1 MTNHSYLPT
10 RDFLRQLIAQ
20 PYVKPSELKNI
31 LRTRGVFTSNE
42 DKKLL
47 GNTLI
52 KTGLSAEEYIQL
64 KESYKTKEDNPK
76 RQTRQIKWS
85 SITTLF
91 DALPDSDP
99 DFESLLDDNFG
110 TIKLS
115 SRPSFYLPD
124 NNNPELVR
132 LDFEIERKDITKN
145 WGESTSYH
153 KGYIELEKNP
163 SSLEV
168 QLNLC
173 YTSKEVKDFGN
184 KLTKFLIGSFK
195 KDKHIVENVKIVS
208 IRFHDFDNKGRVKFL
223 NELSY
228 DWNLN
233 ELYFKDTKDLQFSPE
248 NLDDKAP
255 ENLKWMKDTIDDL
268 KLKGKSIHSTFFV
281 SNKEYH
287 EYIKLYKIACDYSFA
302 FTEYE
307 GTCRINYEFHDID
320 SHNSELVVDITNLN
334 LSVSKIKI
342 SKDIIKIRLLKLLDT
357 KKIELYEQY
366 KIKTSPASL

>member
-1 MTNHSYLPT
+1 MISNTHLPT

-20 PYVKPSELKNI
+20 PYVKVSELKNI
-31 LRTRGVFTSNE
+31 LRTRGIFVSKE
-42 DKKLL
+42 DKILL
-47 GNTLI
+47 ANILI

-64 KESYKTKEDNPK
+64 KDSYKAKEDNPK
-76 RQTRQIKWS
+76 FQTRQIKWS
-85 SITTLF
+85 SEIPLF
-91 DALPDSDP
+91 DALSKEL
-99 DFESLLDDNFG
+99 DFRHLLDDNFG

-115 SRPSFYLPD
+115 SEPSFFLPD
-124 NNNPELVR
+124 SMNKNLIR
-132 LDFEIERKDITKN
+132 LNIDLERKDITKN

>member
-1 MTNHSYLPT
+1 MTNNTYLPT

-20 PYVKPSELKNI
+20 PYVKSSELKNI

-76 RQTRQIKWS
+76 IQTRQIKWS
-85 SITTLF
+85 SMTSLF
-91 DALPDSDP
+91 DALTDSDL

-115 SRPSFYLPD
+115 YQPSFYLPN
-124 NNNPELVR
+124 NNNPDLVR
-132 LDFEIERKDITKN
+132 FDFEIERKDITKN
-145 WGESTSYH
+145 WGESTTYH
-153 KGYIELEKNP
+153 KGYIELEKN
-163 SSLEV
+163 SVSLEL

-173 YTSKEVKDFGN
+173 HTSKEVKDFGN
-184 KLTKFLIGSFK
+184 KLTNSLVKSFK
-195 KDKHIVENVKIVS
+195 KDNHIVEKDEMVS
-208 IRFHDFDNKGRVKFL
+208 IRFHDFDNTGRVKFL

-228 DWNLN
+228 NWKLN
-233 ELYFKDTKDLQFSPE
+233 ELYFKDTKDLQFSPV

-255 ENLKWMKDTIDDL
+255 ENLKWMKDRIEDL
-268 KLKGKSIHSTFFV
+268 KLKGKGIHSTFFV
-281 SNKEYH
+281 SNKSYH
-287 EYIKLYKIACDYSFA
+287 KYIKLYKIACDYSFA

-320 SHNSELVVDITNLN
+320 SNNSELVVDITNLN
-334 LSVSKIKI
+334 LSVSKNNI
-342 SKDIIKIRLLKLLDT
+342 SKDMIKTRLLKLLDT
-357 KKIELYEQY
+357 QKIALYEKY
-366 KIKTSPASL
+366 KIRTTPANL